1 MEAEQNGFGREL
13 RRRRQA
19 AGKSLGELAER
30 VPCSRS
36 FLSRVENGMRRPTYE
51 LAERCDH
58 FLDAGGELLSLAP
71 RPRPAREPR
80 GGKERDGVRGPVRT
94 ASKLVDRAA
103 PVPSDVPALASGY
116 GEEFDRLVRRGDLR
130 HAAGRMREADRCY
143 REAHR
148 LAEGR
153 PRARAL
159 AVVRICRRWSD
170 PGQVD
175 RELLHLIGDSLAAL
189 RDDPGPEA
197 GALRLQL
204 NAHRAKKLSM
214 AVSADTAVPQAGPD
228 SGAALARHTLR
239 GLERADTADTADASG
254 VGEEVRCEVLTECRW
269 GLYDFAPAAA
279 SLALS
284 ERLRDAAVR
293 HGSAHFRGEA
303 LMGLA
308 VDQLRMGRVY
318 PALSTAQEH
327 RRHAAASRSE
337 LARWQQRTL
346 DTTLDLWRG
355 RFTAAADWILRE
367 SAEYADRLAA
377 DLDVPA
383 GNFRQTRMG
392 QAYWLLREQG
402 RMQELFAGGLADDVQ
417 EHGYF
422 PVWRAGLVLA
432 LCETGARDQ
441 AADLL
446 QAFADDTDGFR
457 ALPPHGWAVPTLAL
471 LAEACAAIGDQAEL
485 RPLVAR
491 LRERLA
497 PHNGTG
503 IALAGWP
510 TVLVAPT
517 AQACGV
523 LALTAGEPDAA
534 LAHFRLAATPAR
546 TSAPQ
551 LARLRLWQA
560 RALRASGRPD
570 AAAEAPRLLRSA
582 RAVAEEYGMAR
593 LAAECAALPA
603 EAGGG

>member
-1 MEAEQNGFGREL
+1 MEGQQNGFGEEL

-19 AGKSLGELAER
+19 AGQSLGELAEQ

-36 FLSRVENGMRRPTYE
+36 FLSRVENGRRRPTYE
-51 LAERCDH
+51 LAEKCDKV
-58 FLDAGGELLSLAP
+58 LDAGGELLGLAP
-71 RPRPAREPR
+71 LPRPARGT
-80 GGKERDGVRGPVRT
+80 GGPART
-94 ASKLVDRAA
+94 AAAQGDRAA
-103 PVPSDVPALASGY
+103 AAVSGAPAVASGY

-148 LAEGR
+148 LAQGQ

-197 GALRLQL
+197 GALRLRL

-214 AVSADTAVPQAGPD
+214 AVSADTAMVQAGPD

-239 GLERADTADTADASG
+239 GLERADSAGAFGA
-254 VGEEVRCEVLTECRW
+254 GEEVRCEVLTECRW
-269 GLYDFAPAAA
+269 GLYDFSPAAA
-279 SLALS
+279 SLTLS

-293 HGSAHFRGEA
+293 QGSAYFRGEA
-303 LMGLA
+303 LMALA

-318 PALSTAQEH
+318 PALATAQEY

-355 RFTAAADWILRE
+355 RFAAAADWILRE

-383 GNFRQTRMG
+383 GNLRQTRMG

-402 RMQELFAGGLADDVQ
+402 RMHELFANGLADDVQ

-457 ALPPHGWAVPTLAL
+457 ALPPHGWAVPTLTV
-471 LAEACAAIGDQAEL
+471 LAEACAALAGHAEL

-491 LRERLA
+491 LRERLV

-517 AQACGV
+517 AHACGV
-523 LALTAGEPDAA
+523 LALAAGEPDTA

-560 RALRASGRPD
+560 RALRASSRPG

-582 RAVAEEYGMAR
+582 RTVAEEYGMAR
-593 LAAECAALPA
+593 LAEECGALLA
-603 EAGGG
+603 DIGGE

>member
-1 MEAEQNGFGREL
+1 MEEQQNGFGAEL
-13 RRRRQA
+13 RRRRRA

-36 FLSRVENGMRRPTYE
+36 FLSRVENGLRRPTYE
-51 LAERCDH
+51 LAEKCDAV
-58 FLDAGGELLSLAP
+58 LDAGGELLGLAP
-71 RPRPAREPR
+71 ESRPPRDPR
-80 GGKERDGVRGPVRT
+80 GGARPQAVRGPART
-94 ASKLVDRAA
+94 ASKLVERAGA
-103 PVPSDVPALASGY
+103 GVPATASGY

-130 HAAGRMREADRCY
+130 HAAGRMREADHCY

-153 PRARAL
+153 PRAQAL

-170 PGQVD
+170 PGRVD
-175 RELLHLIGDSLAAL
+175 RELLQLIADGMAAL

-197 GALRLQL
+197 AALRLQL
-204 NAHRAKKLSM
+204 NAHRAKKLTM
-214 AVSADTAVPQAGPD
+214 AVSADTAVAQAGPD
-228 SGAALARHTLR
+228 SGAALARRTLR
-239 GLERADTADTADASG
+239 GLDRADAAGAG
-254 VGEEVRCEVLTECRW
+254 PEVRCEVLTECRW

-279 SLALS
+279 SLTLS

-293 HGSAHFRGEA
+293 HGSAYFRGEA
-303 LMGLA
+303 LMALA
-308 VDQLRMGRVY
+308 VDQLRTGRIY
-318 PALSTAQEH
+318 PALSTAQEY
-327 RRHAAASRSE
+327 RGHAAASRSE

-355 RFTAAADWILRE
+355 RFAAAADWILRE

-402 RMQELFAGGLADDVQ
+402 RMHELFAGGLADDVQ

-441 AADLL
+441 AADQL

-471 LAEACAAIGDQAEL
+471 LAEACAALAGHAEL

-517 AQACGV
+517 AQACGA
-523 LALTAGEPDAA
+523 LALAAGETDAA
-534 LAHFRLAATPAR
+534 LAHFRQAAVPAR

-560 RALRASGRPD
+560 RALLASGHPG
-570 AAAEAPRLLRSA
+570 AAAQAARLLRPA
-582 RAVAEEYGMAR
+582 GAVAEEYGMAR
-593 LAAECAALPA
+593 LAAECAELSAQTGG
-603 EAGGG
+603 AGGE